1 MRWWKTAAAF
11 VLSAA
16 IMTGAEPLRKLSPFG
31 SVHQLSVL
39 PLSELRTDNPELA
52 VEPGV
57 SYLIRAGTIT
67 VLMDTGWNRKA
78 EHPSPL
84 LRNMRTLK
92 VEPGRIGMLFFS
104 HLHPDHIG
112 GMREFSIS
120 RGPVALGA
128 IPAFAPAPINPS
140 EWNPEPGVQVLDQPR
155 VLASGIASMGQL
167 PGPGKIVEQ
176 ALAINLNGRGIVL
189 FSGCGHPTLA
199 VMVKRARE
207 LFTEPIYGIV
217 GGLHL
222 LEGGLPADEAM
233 AVLKALTPRVVAIS
247 PHDTTTEII
256 ERFKA
261 QFPGHYREILVGKEL
276 SLED

>member
-1 MRWWKTAAAF
+1 MRWWKMAAAF
-11 VLSAA
+11 VLPAT

-39 PLSELRTDNPELA
+39 PLSELRAGNPELA

-67 VLMDTGWNRKA
+67 ILMDTGLNRA
-78 EHPSPL
+78 GEHPSPL
-84 LRNMRTLK
+84 LRNMRSLK
-92 VEPGRIGMLFFS
+92 VDPARIGMLFFS
-104 HLHPDHIG
+104 HLHGDHTG

-128 IPAFAPAPINPS
+128 IPAFAPGPLKPA

-155 VLASGIASMGQL
+155 VLASGIASMGPL
-167 PGPGKIVEQ
+167 PGPGKIMEQ
-176 ALAINLNGRGIVL
+176 ALAINLSGRGIVL

-199 VMVKRARE
+199 AMVKRARE

-222 LEGGLPADEAM
+222 REGGPPADQAM
-233 AVLKALTPRVVAIS
+233 EVLKSLTPGVIAIS
-247 PHDTTTEII
+247 PHDTTAETI
-256 ERFKA
+256 ERFKV
-261 QFPGHYREILVGKEL
+261 QFPEHYREILVGKEMP
-276 SLED
+276 LEN